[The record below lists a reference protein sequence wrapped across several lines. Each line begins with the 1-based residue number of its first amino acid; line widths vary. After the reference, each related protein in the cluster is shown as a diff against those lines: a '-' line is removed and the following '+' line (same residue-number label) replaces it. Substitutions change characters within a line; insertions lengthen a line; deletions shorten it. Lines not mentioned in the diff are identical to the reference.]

1 MKTILQKKYLSMLML
16 GATIVVFSG
25 CSDSDDPDP
34 DPAVTLPITSMA
46 TFSVMVTN
54 ITNGQPLTP
63 LAVIAH
69 HENYS
74 PWQLGSAATVG
85 LEMLAESG
93 SPVAYLAEADG
104 SDDVL
109 KTASST
115 NGPFAPGATETVMIT
130 VMEASDLEIS
140 VAAMLAKTND
150 AFAGLSKVA
159 VGSMAV
165 GDSTTLLA
173 RAYDA
178 GTELNT
184 ETAGTIPAPV
194 LDGDPPGIGFDMERN
209 DIGNFISVSAGV
221 VTKDDGFTTSDL
233 LEIHR
238 WLGPVAKVTITR
250 MP

>member
-1 MKTILQKKYLSMLML
+1 MKTILQKKYLSMLIL

-25 CSDSDDPDP
+25 CSDSDDPEAIP
-34 DPAVTLPITSMA
+34 PATESMA
-46 TFSVMVTN
+46 TFSLEVIN
-54 ITNGQPLTP
+54 ITYGQPITP

-69 HENYS
+69 NEDYS
-74 PWQLGSAATVG
+74 PWTLGSPATDG
-85 LEMLAESG
+85 LEELAEG
-93 SPVAYLAEADG
+93 GDPTNYLAEADG
-104 SDDVL
+104 SNDVMA
-109 KTASST
+109 TAQSS
-115 NGPFAPGATETVMIT
+115 GLLAPGETINMVIT
-130 VMEASDLEIS
+130 AEASEDLEIS

-150 AFAGLSKVA
+150 VLTGLSKVA

-194 LDGDPPGIGFDMERN
+194 SDGDPPGVGFDMERN
-209 DIGNFISVSAGV
+209 DNGNFISVSAGV